1 MSHVGRHIGRYRI
14 LEQLGQGGM
23 SVVYKGLDTAL
34 DREVA
39 VKVLHPHLAGKE
51 ESRKRLAR
59 EAKAV
64 ARLHHPNILE
74 VFDFAS
80 TESSDAYIVTEY
92 IRGKTLR
99 QFLSEETLAPP
110 EVAAMA
116 VHEISSALAH
126 AHELGVIHRDLKPE
140 NVMLREDGV
149 LKLMD
154 FGIAKILDRDEKMTM
169 TGALVG
175 SPAHMAPEI
184 VEGEEAGAEADVFSL
199 GTMLYLFS
207 TGRLPFSAANTT
219 ATLRKILE
227 GTYDDPRQIV
237 ATVSD
242 ELAEIIATCLMR
254 QPRDRYPNATKLR
267 DVLAEY
273 LREHGL
279 ERVNEEV
286 PRFFADP
293 KAYRKELTPRL
304 TTALLSRSE
313 RFIAEK
319 RPARALASLNLV
331 LAHDPTN
338 QRTIELLAKLK
349 AHSARQKRM
358 TSSLRFAFACGAVF
372 IVGASA
378 WKGFE
383 VVSRVEDFKE
393 PLVHHPADVPVLTA
407 GLYPQPKEKVEPPP
421 VQLDPQPV
429 EIAPQPQPP
438 KPLAMVSPRNG
449 KTTAVVQPNEVPPA
463 PAPLLVDATVNI
475 RPWGYLAV
483 DKGAR
488 SADSNTVH
496 RLKLPPGRHSLT
508 VSCDLCV
515 DDGKTVTVNVE
526 PGKENLYLVPAPL
539 KPSLVSFAGFPD
551 DATAR
556 IGAETRSIA
565 ETKQNP
571 FQIRMPPE
579 GSPQMRH
586 KVKYEITKDSEQ
598 LDHGEVEVTPGAP
611 LIISRGQR

>member
-1 MSHVGRHIGRYRI
+1 VSHVGRHIGRYRI

-74 VFDFAS
+74 VFDFAAA
-80 TESSDAYIVTEY
+80 ESSDAYIVTEY

-110 EVAAMA
+110 EVAAMV
-116 VHEISSALAH
+116 VHEIASALAH

-199 GTMLYLFS
+199 GTMLYLFA
-207 TGRLPFSAANTT
+207 TGRLPFSASNTT

-254 QPRDRYPNATKLR
+254 QPKDRYANASKLR

-273 LREHGL
+273 LRDVGL
-279 ERVNEEV
+279 ERVHEEL
-286 PRFFADP
+286 PRFFQDP

-304 TTALLSRSE
+304 TAALLARSE
-313 RFIAEK
+313 RFISEK

-331 LAHDPTN
+331 LAHDPSN
-338 QRTIELLAKLK
+338 QRTIQLLAKLR
-349 AHSARQKRM
+349 AHSARQKRVA
-358 TSSLRFAFACGAVF
+358 SSVRFAAIAGTLF
-372 IVGASA
+372 IVGTSV

-383 VVSRVEDFKE
+383 LANQAADYQE

-407 GLYPQPKEKVEPPP
+407 GLFPSPPEKKVEPPLVLPPVEPPVEPPVKPLDKPRIPIVKATQLPP
-421 VQLDPQPV
+421 VQPPPV
-429 EIAPQPQPP
+429 E
-438 KPLAMVSPRNG
+438 
-449 KTTAVVQPNEVPPA
+449 A
-463 PAPLLVDATVNI
+463 PAAVKVDVNI

-483 DKGAR
+483 DRKDR
-488 SADSNTVH
+488 SADANQVH
-496 RLKLPPGRHSLT
+496 HLVLSPGKHTLT
-508 VSCDLCV
+508 VSCDLC
-515 DDGKTVTVNVE
+515 DDRTIDVNVE
-526 PGKENLYLVPAPL
+526 AGKPNTINVAALL
-539 KPSLVSFAGFPD
+539 KSSMVSVSGYPD
-551 DATAR
+551 EATVR
-556 IGAETRSIA
+556 IGSETRLVKELKDNAFRIK
-565 ETKQNP
+565 T
-571 FQIRMPPE
+571 PPE
-579 GSPQMRH
+579 GSTAMLH
-586 KVKYEITKDSEQ
+586 KVTY
-598 LDHGEVEVTPGAP
+598 EVTLDGERLGGGTVDVIPGKATV
-611 LIISRGQR
+611 IGKDQR

>member
-1 MSHVGRHIGRYRI
+1 MSLVGRHIGRYRI

-74 VFDFAS
+74 VFDFAAA
-80 TESSDAYIVTEY
+80 EASDAYIVTEY

-99 QFLSEETLAPP
+99 QFLTEEALAPP
-110 EVAAMA
+110 EVAAMV
-116 VHEISSALAH
+116 VHEIASALAH

-199 GTMLYLFS
+199 GTMLYLFV
-207 TGRLPFSAANTT
+207 TGRLPFTASNTT

-254 QPRDRYPNATKLR
+254 QPKDRYPNAAKLR
-267 DVLAEY
+267 DMLAEY
-273 LREHGL
+273 LRDVGL
-279 ERVNEEV
+279 ERVHEEL
-286 PRFFADP
+286 PRFFQDP
-293 KAYRKELTPRL
+293 KGYRKELTPRL
-304 TTALLSRSE
+304 TSALLARSE

-319 RPARALASLNLV
+319 RPARALSSLNLV
-331 LAHDPTN
+331 LAHDPAN
-338 QRTIELLAKLK
+338 QRTLQLLAKLK

-358 TSSLRFAFACGAVF
+358 ASSVRFAVVAGSLF

-383 VVSRVEDFKE
+383 LANRADDYQE
-393 PLVHHPADVPVLTA
+393 PLVHHPNDVPVLTA
-407 GLYPQPKEKVEPPP
+407 GLFPSPPEKKAVEPPSP
-421 VQLDPQPV
+421 IDPPIQPPPTEVVRPIDKLPRLIIKPLQPV
-429 EIAPQPQPP
+429 PVEPVA
-438 KPLAMVSPRNG
+438 A
-449 KTTAVVQPNEVPPA
+449 A
-463 PAPLLVDATVNI
+463 LVDAVVNI

-483 DKGAR
+483 DKKER
-488 SADSNTVH
+488 SAEANQVH
-496 RLKLPPGRHSLT
+496 RLKLPAGRHSLT
-508 VSCDLCV
+508 VTCDVCTERTIEV
-515 DDGKTVTVNVE
+515 SVEAGKPNTFN
-526 PGKENLYLVPAPL
+526 VPAPL
-539 KPSLVSFAGFPD
+539 KPSLVSFAGYPE
-551 DATAR
+551 DATVR
-556 IGAETRSIA
+556 IGS
-565 ETKQNP
+565 ETKLMRDLKENA
-571 FQIRMPPE
+571 FRIAMPPE
-579 GSPQMRH
+579 GSTVMLHR
-586 KVKYEITKDSEQ
+586 VTY
-598 LDHGEVEVTPGAP
+598 EVTLGAERLGGGTVDVKPGEAMV
-611 LIISRGQR
+611 IGKDQR